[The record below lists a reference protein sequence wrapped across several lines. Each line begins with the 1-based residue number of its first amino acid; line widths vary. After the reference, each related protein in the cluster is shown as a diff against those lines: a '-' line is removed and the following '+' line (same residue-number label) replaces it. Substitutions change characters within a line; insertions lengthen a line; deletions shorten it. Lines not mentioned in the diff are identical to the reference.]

1 MATHPS
7 TVAAQSATLA
17 TATRTGT
24 HWTQSELDAVREATE
39 PLVKVA
45 QRLNRTL
52 YAVTAARKVSEERAE
67 RAAAV
72 PSCPSTGASTPSR
85 TWASNPR
92 TATESLF
99 GETPLYFSLTV

>member
-24 HWTQSELDAVREATE
+24 HWTQTELDAVREATE

-67 RAAAV
+67 RAAD
-72 PSCPSTGASTPSR
+72 
-85 TWASNPR
+85 R
-92 TATESLF
+92 TARRPELPFDRGFYTLEDMGF
-99 GETPLYFSLTV
+99 

>member
-24 HWTQSELDAVREATE
+24 HWTQTELDAVREATE

-67 RAAAV
+67 RAAD
-72 PSCPSTGASTPSR
+72 R
-85 TWASNPR
+85 TNRRPELPFDR
-92 TATESLF
+92 GFYTLEDMGF
-99 GETPLYFSLTV
+99 